1 MSLYSEIKYGTP
13 ASVTPD
19 TKTRGAMRGA
29 ASFIALREL
38 ASPMYC
44 SASDG
49 APILAKYTAP
59 DEEWTRGR
67 RNSNVASGSIV
78 RSLSSRSLSIW
89 EKSYNQCQ
97 KTNGGKHVTVLNE
110 DSFENH
116 QQVVP

>member
-1 MSLYSEIKYGTP
+1 
-13 ASVTPD
+13 
-19 TKTRGAMRGA
+19 
-29 ASFIALREL
+29 
-38 ASPMYC
+38 
-44 SASDG
+44 
-49 APILAKYTAP
+49 
-59 DEEWTRGR
+59 
-67 RNSNVASGSIV
+67 VASGSIV